1 MKSTDVKSI
10 TFYELAWELYRSGI
24 KPDEI
29 AVRLGRHRATIYRW
43 LKGIRYRGIRRFVRE
58 KKEAQRKRRRRCLD
72 AITVKRIKR
81 LRDEYGWC
89 GEKIVFW
96 LKLKYETKVSRSS
109 VYRILNRYYQ
119 LRPVRG
125 RENRKRGPV
134 PKANAA
140 REVLQFDT
148 VDLGELFLYVAI
160 DIYTREAVIFIGED
174 LSSREGA
181 KALETIME
189 QFHYSQT
196 IQTDNGP
203 EFEGEFAERAK
214 LFSNHHRYIRPYRKN
229 ENAYVESFIRTLR
242 KECVGWVTYR
252 KEEKAELQGMLN
264 RYLLHYHTE
273 RPHLSLKMLS
283 PYQYVESLKAPLSH
297 LR

>member
-1 MKSTDVKSI
+1 MRSTNAKSI
-10 TFYELAWELYRSGI
+10 TFYELAWELYRSGV

-29 AVRLGRHRATIYRW
+29 AVRIGKHRATIYRW

-58 KKEAQRKRRRRCLD
+58 KKEAKRKRKRRCLD

-109 VYRILNRYYQ
+109 VYRVLNRDYQ

-125 RENRKRGPV
+125 HKNRKRGPV
-134 PKANAA
+134 PQADAPQ
-140 REVLQFDT
+140 EVIQLDT
-148 VDLGELFLYVAI
+148 VDLGELYLYVGI
-160 DIYTREAVIFIGED
+160 DIYTREAAVFIGED
-174 LSSREGA
+174 LSSQEGA
-181 KALETIME
+181 RALTVIM
-189 QFHYSQT
+189 QTFGYSKI

-203 EFEGEFAERAK
+203 EFEGEFAEGVK
-214 LFSNHHRYIRPYRKN
+214 LFSNQHRYIRPYRKN
-229 ENAYVESFIRTLR
+229 ENAYVESFIRSLR
-242 KECVGWVTYR
+242 RECVGWVAYR
-252 KEEKAELQGMLN
+252 REEKTELQRMVDT
-264 RYLLHYHTE
+264 YLLHYHLE

-283 PYQYVESLKAPLSH
+283 PHQYVESLKVLLSH